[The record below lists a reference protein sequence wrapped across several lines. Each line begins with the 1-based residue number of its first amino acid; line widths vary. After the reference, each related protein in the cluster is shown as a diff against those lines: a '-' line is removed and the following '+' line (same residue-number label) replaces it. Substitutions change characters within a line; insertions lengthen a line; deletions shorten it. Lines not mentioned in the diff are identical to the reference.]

1 MIAPHGNASFS
12 PVREGPMTFKDH
24 FSGHAS
30 SYASSR
36 PGYPRDLVAT
46 VARLPREHRLALD
59 CGTGNGQAAIGLAQY
74 FDRVIATDPSAAQLA
89 HATPH
94 PNVEYRVAPAEA
106 SGLPG
111 GSVDLVTAAQA
122 FHWFDFDRFFA
133 EVQRVLAPGG
143 AVALWTYNLARV
155 EPAID
160 ALMDRLAHEI
170 AAAYWPPERRWVNE
184 EYRTIPFPFEEV
196 TFPPFAHQEEWN
208 LEQYVAYLRTWSA
221 TARYIKEK
229 GTDPVAEVWD
239 ELAAAWGEPERVRRV
254 VWPLYLRAGHVRS

>member
-12 PVREGPMTFKDH
+12 PVRESPMTFKDH

-46 VARLPREHRLALD
+46 VARLPREHRQAL
-59 CGTGNGQAAIGLAQY
+59 
-74 FDRVIATDPSAAQLA
+74 
-89 HATPH
+89 
-94 PNVEYRVAPAEA
+94 
-106 SGLPG
+106 
-111 GSVDLVTAAQA
+111 
-122 FHWFDFDRFFA
+122 HWFDFDRFFA

-170 AAAYWPPERRWVNE
+170 AAAYWP
-184 EYRTIPFPFEEV
+184 
-196 TFPPFAHQEEWN
+196 
-208 LEQYVAYLRTWSA
+208 
-221 TARYIKEK
+221 
-229 GTDPVAEVWD
+229 
-239 ELAAAWGEPERVRRV
+239 
-254 VWPLYLRAGHVRS
+254 